1 MGLNRWRKVALTT
14 GMASAPVAVASASTP
29 ARAASSVVVTL
40 SASLTH
46 ALSDSDNVYFD
57 ASGTHDS
64 SCPGGSY
71 LYQFD
76 FGDTSPI
83 TTSTYAFAYHY
94 FHVPAGH
101 TSKPFTVT
109 LDVSDSCSNSG
120 VAQVT
125 EHVDNDTPPLADL
138 NVTPTSFSSTDCPSS
153 AFEVYADAS
162 ASQDNA
168 ESSPYEFDFFW
179 GDGQETTT
187 FAPTES
193 ACHLYAA
200 PMTYPVMVNVIDHAG
215 LQASITKTIHV
226 PSISSPA
233 APADVQA
240 HPASA
245 AATVSWSVPA
255 SGGAPNSYT
264 VTASPGGNT
273 TTVPGNVLQAQV
285 SGLTNGQTYSFTVT
299 ATRGSGSATSQASNP
314 VVPLGQPGAPTAV
327 TATASDSA
335 AVVSWTAPR
344 DNGSSKPLSYHQ
356 GELGYTVTPT
366 SAQGSLPSITVS
378 GNPAPTEVTVPN
390 LTNGVA
396 YTFSVTAA
404 NALSASGPASTNAP
418 VAPQKIGPTISKGPG
433 FKLIEP
439 STVGSSATELPL
451 TMTVGWTGHAGSA
464 SICSYALEQSI
475 NGGTWTPVPL
485 TSPLATTATAT
496 IPKSQDTARF
506 QVEATDCSNVVSG
519 WVQSAEFGYQFYEE
533 QTKNHKFTYTAGWNH
548 VACADCA
555 GGFDET
561 TTTPNATATLTLN
574 SAYNVGLIFTVG
586 PTLGRA
592 EIEQTGVRPSY
603 VNTYAPTTGYRMLLF
618 KTGWSSF
625 QYAVIQV
632 VNVGT
637 GINLDGAV
645 VLYAPL
651 AKLGT

>member
-1 MGLNRWRKVALTT
+1 MGLNRWRKVALATV
-14 GMASAPVAVASASTP
+14 MASAPVAVASASPP
-29 ARAASSVVVTL
+29 ARAASTVVVTL
-40 SASLTH
+40 SASLPH

-57 ASGTHDS
+57 AAGTHDS

-71 LYQFD
+71 LYQFN
-76 FGDTSPI
+76 FGDTSPT

-94 FHVPAGH
+94 FHVRAGQ
-101 TSKPFTVT
+101 TNVPFTVT
-109 LDVSDSCSNSG
+109 LDVSDSCSNTG
-120 VAQVT
+120 VAQLT
-125 EHVDNDTPPLADL
+125 EHVDSDTPPMPAL
-138 NVTPTSFSSTDCPSS
+138 NVTPTSSTDCPSS

-162 ASQDNA
+162 ATQDNA

-179 GDGQETTT
+179 GDGQENTT
-187 FAPTES
+187 FAPIES
-193 ACHLYAA
+193 ACHLYAV
-200 PMTYPVMVNVIDHAG
+200 PMTYSVKVNVIDNAG

-226 PSISSPA
+226 PTVTSPG
-233 APADVQA
+233 APTDVQA

-245 AATVSWSVPA
+245 AAMVSWSAPG
-255 SGGAPNSYT
+255 SGGTPSSYT
-264 VTASPGGNT
+264 VTASPGGNS

-285 SGLTNGQTYSFTVT
+285 SGLTNGQSYSFTVT

-314 VVPLGQPGAPTAV
+314 VVPLGQPGPPTGV

-335 AVVSWTAPR
+335 AVVSWTAPSN
-344 DNGSSKPLSYHQ
+344 NGSSKPQSYHQ

-366 SAQGSLPSITVS
+366 SAQGSLQPIQVP
-378 GNPAPTEVTVPN
+378 GNPAPTELTIPN

-404 NALSASGPASTNAP
+404 NAVSTSAPASTNAP
-418 VAPQKIGPTISKGPG
+418 VAPQQIGPTIAKGPG

-439 STVGSSATELPL
+439 STVGSSATNLPL
-451 TMTVGWTGHAGSA
+451 TMTVGWTGQAGSA
-464 SICSYALEQSI
+464 AICSYALEQSI
-475 NGGTWTPVPL
+475 NGGTWTPVSL
-485 TSPLATTATAT
+485 TSPTATTATAT

-533 QTKNHKFTYTAGWNH
+533 QTRNHKFTYTAGWNH
-548 VACADCA
+548 TACANCA

-586 PTLGRA
+586 PSLGMA
-592 EIEQTGVRPSY
+592 EIEQTGVSTKY
-603 VNTYAPTTGYRMLLF
+603 INTYASTTGYRMLLF

-632 VNVGT
+632 VNVGP
-637 GINLDGAV
+637 GIDIDGAV
-645 VLYAPL
+645 VIYAPL
-651 AKLGT
+651 AKLGA